1 MMMTTIRSIVCLAF
15 FWALV
20 VPALAEEAPSSPQKV
35 GMATG
40 GLSEKLVNG
49 SPWRFTT
56 QYENTVHHFRFSS
69 DGKLQRMSSSNPD
82 VWKDFP
88 VSETQ
93 TASYG
98 TKNGHVIEFALGAD
112 GSPTATH
119 SKYVSQFKSIKS
131 QLE

>member
-1 MMMTTIRSIVCLAF
+1 MIIRNIACIAL

-20 VPALAEEAPSSPQKV
+20 VPVFAEDVSPLPQKV
-35 GMATG
+35 ETASG

-56 QYENTVHHFRFSS
+56 QYENTVHHFRFSG

-82 VWKDFP
+82 VWKDLA

-98 TKNGHVIEFALGAD
+98 TKNGHVIVFALGAD

>member
-1 MMMTTIRSIVCLAF
+1 MTTIRNIACLAF
-15 FWALV
+15 LLALV
-20 VPALAEEAPSSPQKV
+20 IPAFAEDVPSLPQK
-35 GMATG
+35 MEIATG

-98 TKNGHVIEFALGAD
+98 TKNGHVIMFALDSD